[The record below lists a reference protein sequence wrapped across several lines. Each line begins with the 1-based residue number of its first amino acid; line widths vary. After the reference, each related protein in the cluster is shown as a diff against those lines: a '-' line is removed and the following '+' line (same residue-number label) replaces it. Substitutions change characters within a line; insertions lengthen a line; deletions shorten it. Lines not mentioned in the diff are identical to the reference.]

1 MDNSQH
7 FVLGNGL
14 CLVVPS
20 RGSAYC
26 ALRFT
31 SNEKRKQMALGKMD
45 NLSLANARTE
55 TALKMKQHRE
65 GLDPL
70 IEKKRAVYG
79 SMDTVDELFADWLKA
94 ISSA

>member
-1 MDNSQH
+1 
-7 FVLGNGL
+7 
-14 CLVVPS
+14 
-20 RGSAYC
+20 
-26 ALRFT
+26 
-31 SNEKRKQMALGKMD
+31 MALGKMD